1 METQFDREQMLLG
14 ARAIETLQKSHVAV
28 FGVGGVGSF
37 TAEALARAG
46 VGAITLIDHDT
57 VSISNLNRQLVALHS
72 TVGCLKTDVMAARIR
87 DINPNCRVQTM
98 PVFYEPECREDFF
111 SLGFD
116 YIADCIDSTRSKIDL
131 IETAI
136 ARGVPII
143 SSMGTGNRLD
153 SSKFL
158 ITDLSKTS
166 GCPLAKVM
174 RRELRQRGINHHTV
188 LTSTE
193 LPLKP
198 TKLPGH
204 EADLRTPPG
213 SVSWVPPCAGMMIA
227 GYIVQKLLARAAEPE
242 PQNKSFLRGQN

>member
-1 METQFDREQMLLG
+1 METQFDRERMLLG
-14 ARAIETLQKSHVAV
+14 ASAADLLSACHVAV

-57 VSISNLNRQLVALHS
+57 VGLTNLNRQLVALHS
-72 TVGCLKTDVMAARIR
+72 TIGMQKTDVMAARIR
-87 DINPNCRVQTM
+87 DINPNCRVQTL
-98 PVFYEPECREDFF
+98 PVFYEPETREDFF
-111 SLGFD
+111 CLGFD
-116 YIADCIDSTRSKIDL
+116 YIADCIDSTRSKLDL

-136 ARGVPII
+136 SRGVPII

-153 SSKFL
+153 PSKFL

-198 TKLPGH
+198 QKLSGH
-204 EADLRTPPG
+204 EDELRTPPG

-227 GYIVQKLLARAAEPE
+227 GFIVRKLLERAGSSSAAE
-242 PQNKSFLRGQN
+242 